1 MIIKKI
7 QIKNFRSYYG
17 DNHLSLS
24 KSLTLVIGDNGDGKT
39 TLFEALE
46 WLFDTTGE
54 NRKESH
60 ISEKRKSELRIGES
74 DEVAVNISF
83 EHDGEKE
90 IEKCFTFEKTT
101 TDNIR
106 TKDYKFIGYVVDG
119 SERRRVAGDILLNM
133 CFEPVIRKYCLFKG
147 ENELNVFDND
157 TALKTLVDTFSGI
170 RDFDKLVDLTSSFE
184 QSSARAT
191 SRELQNDR
199 KVSKQA
205 KELNA
210 QLTDVVNDI
219 QSIKTELNQKKISIN
234 KFSSELENLEKN
246 QETTER
252 YQAIK
257 ERIKG
262 LKDKRVRLLALSSCE
277 YNTNLL
283 DEYWILRSFPPII
296 KEFSAKVSALSK
308 EKRRLDKQET
318 ERRAKKAGEREAISR
333 IQKLANDAVPLPWN
347 LPDEATMK
355 EMIDDEI
362 CKVCG
367 RPAPKDSDA
376 YKFMCNKLNEY
387 LAHIAEEANINS
399 NTKEDDEK
407 PLFVNSFINE
417 LHSRQI
423 RLSGDNEQEISKIA
437 TTITDCLEF
446 VNTRK
451 EELAEVEKQL
461 KELEQEQ
468 SDLLVQSGSTAEL
481 LDKNILDLRGFF
493 DTKSRYE
500 SRVSE
505 LETTL
510 KFKESLKAEIQE
522 KLSQLTPGSSM
533 TQVYQRVHTAFERIT
548 KAFANAKEQNINNFL
563 QMLEAESNKYLKK
576 LNKNDFYGIIR
587 IRKTINN
594 SARIELYSDNNTR
607 IENPNGALKTTMY
620 MSVLFAI
627 SQITTLKR
635 EQDYPLIFDAPT
647 SSFGNYK
654 RDIFYNVID
663 QIDKQC
669 VIATKDLL
677 ILDNETGE
685 KKLDMETIN
694 KLNCSVYRIK
704 KVEPFDENKI
714 ETIQTTIEIVK
725 NSLL

>member
-1 MIIKKI
+1 MIIKEIKI
-7 QIKNFRSYYG
+7 NNFRSYYG
-17 DNHLSLS
+17 SNHLSLS
-24 KSLTLVIGDNGDGKT
+24 KGLTLVIGDNGDGKT

-54 NRKESH
+54 NRKDSH
-60 ISEKRKSELRIGES
+60 ISEKRKSELEIGES
-74 DEVAVNISF
+74 DEVSVNITF

-90 IEKCFTFEKTT
+90 IEKSFTFERISE
-101 TDNIR
+101 DNIR
-106 TKDYKFIGYVVDG
+106 TKDYKFVGYFIDG
-119 SERRRVAGDILLNM
+119 AERHSIAGDRLLNM

-170 RDFDKLVDLTSSFE
+170 RDFDRLVDLTSNFE
-184 QSSARAT
+184 QSSARAAN
-191 SRELQNDR
+191 RELQNDK
-199 KVSKQA
+199 KVSNQA

-210 QLTDVVNDI
+210 QLNDVINDI

-234 KFSSELENLEKN
+234 EFSSKLELLEKN
-246 QETTER
+246 QETSER

-262 LKDKRVRLLALSSCE
+262 LKDKRAKLVACSSCE
-277 YNTNLL
+277 YSTNLL
-283 DEYWILRSFPPII
+283 DEYWILRSFPAII
-296 KEFSAKVSALSK
+296 KEFSTKVSALSK

-318 ERRAKKAGEREAISR
+318 ERRAKEAGEREAISK

-367 RPAPKDSDA
+367 RPAPKGSEA
-376 YKFMCNKLNEY
+376 YEFMCNKLNEY
-387 LAHIAEEANINS
+387 LAHIAAEANKNTG
-399 NTKEDDEK
+399 TKEEDEK
-407 PLFVNSFINE
+407 PLFPNSFINE

-423 RLSGDNEQEISKIA
+423 KLSGDTEQEISRIA
-437 TTITDCLEF
+437 TTISDRLEF
-446 VNTRK
+446 VTKRK
-451 EELAEVEKQL
+451 AELAEVNKQL
-461 KELEQEQ
+461 QELETEQ
-468 SDLLVQSGSTAEL
+468 NDLLMQSGLSAEL
-481 LDKNILDLRGFF
+481 LDKSISDLRGFF

-510 KFKESLKAEIQE
+510 KFKESARAEIQE
-522 KLSQLTPGSSM
+522 KLSQLEPTSSM

-563 QMLEAESNKYLKK
+563 QTLETESNTYLEQ
-576 LNKNDFYGIIR
+576 LNKNDFHGKIR
-587 IRKTINN
+587 IIKTINN
-594 SARIELYSDNNTR
+594 SARIELYSDNDTR

-627 SQITTLKR
+627 SQITTLNR
-635 EQDYPLIFDAPT
+635 ERDYPLIFDAPT
-647 SSFGNYK
+647 SSFGSFK
-654 RDIFYNVID
+654 EDTFYNVID
-663 QIDKQC
+663 AIDKQC
-669 VIATKDLL
+669 VIVTKDLL
-677 ILDNETGE
+677 NIDKATGQKALDF
-685 KKLDMETIN
+685 DTIN
-694 KLNCSVYRIK
+694 KLSCSVYRIE
-704 KVEPFDENKI
+704 KVEPFNDKDLS
-714 ETIQTTIEIVK
+714 TIQTVVTQVR
-725 NSLL
+725 